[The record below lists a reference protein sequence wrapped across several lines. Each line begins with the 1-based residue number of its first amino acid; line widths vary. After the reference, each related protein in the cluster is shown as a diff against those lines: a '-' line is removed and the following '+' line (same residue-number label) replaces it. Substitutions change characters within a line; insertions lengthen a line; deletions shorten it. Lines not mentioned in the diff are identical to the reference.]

1 MVRHLTSEWIDLRMC
16 GIFGYVNFKTPK
28 RRIEIINI
36 LLTGLKRLEYRGY
49 DSAGIAYDSEN
60 DVTPVVVREVGTV
73 SFLEKAVTRELESN
87 QQSGQNTIL
96 ESHVGIAHT
105 RWATHGAPS
114 VTNCHPHSSDS
125 NHEFLVVHNGII
137 TNYKPLKSMLQSKG
151 YVFETETDTEV
162 VAKLLK
168 YLHDTI
174 REDGE
179 PPTFA
184 RLMMYVIHSIEGAFA
199 LLVKSTHYPSELVA
213 SKRGSPLVIGIK
225 SETRFDSETFEVE
238 SSAPLL
244 PDSDSRVCVQKE
256 LKKCL
261 KQLKCNL
268 FSSFSRPAEGL
279 RFVLRKEE
287 AQKTEFYFSS
297 DPSAIVEHTNKV
309 FYPEDNDVVHVK
321 DGTMEVFCSSNEDPS
336 ISQNRILSTID
347 LELEQIMKGK
357 FEHFMLKEIFEQ
369 PESIQQTMR
378 GRIHKL
384 SSGHFEAQLGGIR
397 DRFNDILRSNRM
409 IFVACG
415 TSYHACLACRQIIEE
430 LTQLPVSVELASDFL
445 DRQCPIFRSDVC
457 IFVSQSGETAE
468 TLEALRYAK
477 GHNALTVGVVN
488 VVGSS
493 IARMTDC
500 GVHINAGCEIGVAST
515 KVYTSQIVVLVM
527 IALQLSS
534 DSRSKMKRRQEIF
547 EALMS
552 LPTKVEATLKL
563 DSQMHRIAKLLE
575 SRSSVLLFGRGYQY
589 ATCLEAALKIKE
601 VSYMHTEGIHAGELK
616 HGPLALVDQEMPVVL
631 FATRDSTA
639 KKIQNALQQVVARGG
654 FRSMI
659 VVCTEND
666 EETIALKDKVELVV
680 VPETVDC
687 LQNLLNIIP
696 FQVSHEYLLFS
707 SYYLPLVKLLSY
719 HLAIQKGIMSINH
732 AILQSQSL
740 SSR

>member
-1 MVRHLTSEWIDLRMC
+1 
-16 GIFGYVNFKTPK
+16 
-28 RRIEIINI
+28 
-36 LLTGLKRLEYRGY
+36 LKRLEYRGY
-49 DSAGIAYDSEN
+49 DSAGLAYDGEAE
-60 DVTPVVVREVGTV
+60 DGPVVVREVGTV
-73 SFLEKAVTRELESN
+73 ACLEKAVNGELENKPLSVR
-87 QQSGQNTIL
+87 
-96 ESHVGIAHT
+96 ERVFHSHVGIAHT

-114 VTNCHPHSSDS
+114 IRNSHPHSSDPT
-125 NHEFLVVHNGII
+125 HEFLVVHNGII
-137 TNYKPLKSMLQSKG
+137 TNYKPLKSMLLSKG

-184 RLMMYVIHSIEGAFA
+184 RLMMYVVHAIEGAFA
-199 LLVKSTHYPSELVA
+199 LLVKSRHYPNELVA

-225 SETRFDSETFEVE
+225 SETTLDKETFEVE
-238 SSAPLL
+238 TSAPLL
-244 PDSDSRVCVQKE
+244 PDSDSPDFFGNGKVTNDTTSLDYRSPINE
-256 LKKCL
+256 SYSSAAAF
-261 KQLKCNL
+261 
-268 FSSFSRPAEGL
+268 FSSFSRPSNGL
-279 RFVLRKEE
+279 RFVLRKDE
-287 AQKTEFYFSS
+287 AQKTEFFFSS

-321 DGTMEVFCSSNEDPS
+321 DGNMEVFCYSNEDPS
-336 ISQNRILSTID
+336 IARNRLLSTID
-347 LELEQIMKGK
+347 LELEQIMKGR
-357 FEHFMLKEIFEQ
+357 FEHFMLKEIYEQ
-369 PESIQQTMR
+369 PESVQQTMR

-384 SSGHFEAQLGGIR
+384 SNGQYEVQLGGIR
-397 DRFNDILRSNRM
+397 DRFYDILRSNRM

-415 TSYHACLACRQIIEE
+415 TSYHACLACRQIVEE
-430 LTQLPVSVELASDFL
+430 LTELPVSVELASDFL
-445 DRQCPIFRSDVC
+445 DRRCPIFRSDVC

-477 GHNALTVGVVN
+477 SHNALTVGVVN

-534 DSRSKMKRRQEIF
+534 DSRSKLQRREEIF
-547 EALMS
+547 QALIS
-552 LPTKVEATLKL
+552 LPGKIEKTLAL
-563 DSQMHRIAKLLE
+563 DSQMKKIAQCLE
-575 SRSSVLLFGRGYQY
+575 SRSSILLFGRGYQY

-601 VSYMHTEGIHAGELK
+601 VTYMHTEGIHAGELK
-616 HGPLALVDQEMPVVL
+616 HGPLALVDQDMPVIL
-631 FATRDSTA
+631 FVTRDSTA
-639 KKIQNALQQVVARGG
+639 PKVQNALQQVVARGG

-659 VVCTEND
+659 VVCTEED
-666 EETIALKDKVELVV
+666 EETKVLKDKVELIQ

-696 FQVSHEYLLFS
+696 FQ
-707 SYYLPLVKLLSY
+707 LLSY
-719 HLAIQKGIMSINH
+719 HLAVRRGHNVDQPRNLAKSVTVE
-732 AILQSQSL
+732 
-740 SSR
+740 